1 MAILAAAFLP
11 LLALQGQFVKSVEAL
26 DRVDARLETRD
37 YVLQHLSSLN
47 IYKTPIG
54 EIRLSDAIAS
64 WEAVPALTPRP
75 VRTLEGSPS
84 RFEIT
89 LYEVKV
95 VIRHNNGQ
103 VNDFIY
109 KGLGWKPLRSLRD
122 DF

>member
-103 VNDFIY
+103 VNDDFKKKTFI
-109 KGLGWKPLRSLRD
+109 
-122 DF
+122 